1 MELKT
6 ACMSLDRLRIYT
18 KPKPDEVSVNKVI
31 KQHQTITTASERQTG
46 EEWNTHHKY
55 SQWTC

>member
-6 ACMSLDRLRIYT
+6 LTACLSLDRLGIYT

-31 KQHQTITTASERQTG
+31 KQH
-46 EEWNTHHKY
+46 
-55 SQWTC
+55 